1 MSILVSV
8 QGLTKS
14 YGLLPLFQGLSLG
27 FNNNQKVGLIGPNG
41 SGKSTFL
48 KILVGYEEPDDG
60 VLSKNRQCE
69 IVYLTQTESFAAS
82 ATVQECLEEKIPQ
95 HVSASERPLRVQEI
109 LRELSI
115 DNPHLPISELSGG
128 WRKRVALGQALI
140 QQPDLLLLDEPTNH
154 LDLEGVLWLED
165 LLKQA
170 TFSFVLVS
178 HDREFLQQTTN
189 QTIELN
195 KSYPTGFLR
204 IDGPYK
210 IFQERKEEFIRNQQA
225 QQETLANK
233 MRREDEWLKRGPKAR
248 TTKAHFRVQNAELM
262 RKELQQLTML
272 NSQNRQAGVDF
283 EASNRKTKKLIE
295 LVNVSFGY
303 PSKVLFFK
311 LSLALRSGAC
321 LGVLGQNG
329 SGKSSLLKLLKKEL
343 RPDQG
348 EIRWAESLKVVHF
361 DQHRDQLS
369 LNQTLKQALSPG
381 GDTLIYQERP
391 IHVAA
396 WASRFLFPK
405 EKLTLPL
412 SQLSG
417 GERARVLIANLMLE
431 PADVLLL
438 DEPTN
443 DLDISTL
450 EVLEESL
457 MNFPG
462 AILLITHDRY
472 LMDRLSDY
480 LICLQGD
487 GGVGFFADYAQ
498 WQQHQKSYGGINTK
512 HEISKKE
519 QQVEKRISYED
530 RKEWQRIEGKIQK
543 AESEVL
549 RIQALM
555 DSSGNVQDLEKLKNL
570 SDQLMVV
577 ESKVQ
582 QLYDRWAEL
591 EELFA

>member
-14 YGLLPLFQGLSLG
+14 YGLMPLFQGLSLG
-27 FNNNQKVGLIGPNG
+27 FNTNEKVGLIGPNG
-41 SGKSTFL
+41 SGKSTLL
-48 KILVGYEEPDDG
+48 KILAGMEEPDDG
-60 VLSKNRQCE
+60 VLSRNRQCE
-69 IVYLTQTESFAAS
+69 ITYLAQTEAFSDT
-82 ATVQECLEEKIPQ
+82 ATVQECLEEKISQ
-95 HVSASERPLRVQEI
+95 HVSASERPFKVQETLRTLGI
-109 LRELSI
+109 LDSQI
-115 DNPHLPISELSGG
+115 PVGELSGG
-128 WRKRVALGQALI
+128 WRKRVALGQVLI
-140 QQPDLLLLDEPTNH
+140 QQPDMLLLDEPTNH
-154 LDLEGVLWLED
+154 LDLEGVLWLEE
-165 LLKQA
+165 LLRQA

-178 HDREFLQQTTN
+178 HDREFLQHTTN

-195 KSYPTGFLR
+195 KSYPLGFLR
-204 IDGPYK
+204 IDGPYE
-210 IFQERKEEFIRNQQA
+210 IFQDRKEEFIRNQQA

-248 TTKAHFRVQNAELM
+248 TTKARFRVENAEVL
-262 RKELQQLTML
+262 RKELDQLRML
-272 NSQNRQAGVDF
+272 NSQNRQVGVNFD
-283 EASNRKTKKLIE
+283 ASNRKTRKLIE
-295 LVNVSFGY
+295 LLDVTFGY
-303 PSKVLFFK
+303 PAKPLFSK
-311 LSLALRSGAC
+311 LSLTLQAGVC

-329 SGKSSLLKLLKKEL
+329 SGKSSLLKLMKKEIQ
-343 RPDQG
+343 PDQG
-348 EIRWAESLKVVHF
+348 ETRWAENLKVVHF

-369 LNQTLKQALSPG
+369 LNQTLKQALSPA
-381 GDTLIYQERP
+381 GDTVIYQERP

-417 GERARVLIANLMLE
+417 GERARVLIANLMLQ

-480 LICLQGD
+480 LICLQDD
-487 GGVGFFADYAQ
+487 GSVDFFADYAQ
-498 WQQHQKSYGGINTK
+498 WQLHQRGNSTGTEPQKKIQQGG
-512 HEISKKE
+512 KK
-519 QQVEKRISYED
+519 ISYED

-543 AESEVL
+543 AESEV
-549 RIQALM
+549 
-555 DSSGNVQDLEKLKNL
+555 VQIGARLHAPENLNDLAKLQEL
-570 SDQLMVV
+570 SDQLVAA
-577 ESKVQ
+577 EGRVQ